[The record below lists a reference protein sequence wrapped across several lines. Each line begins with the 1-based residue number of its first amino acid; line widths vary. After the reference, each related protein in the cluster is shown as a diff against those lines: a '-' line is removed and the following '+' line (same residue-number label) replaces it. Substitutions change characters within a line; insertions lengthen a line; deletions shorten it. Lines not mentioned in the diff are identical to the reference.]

1 MQRRCV
7 CELIIKVPSP
17 PSQDQADNPGL
28 SYSARRRSPASH
40 RVLAPDQAR
49 GGKCEAGSR
58 ERRYLLSMK
67 RP

>member
-40 RVLAPDQAR
+40 RVLA
-49 GGKCEAGSR
+49 
-58 ERRYLLSMK
+58 L
-67 RP
+67 